1 MQARAE
7 FNDWNNCWPVSGP
20 DSNRL
25 LLWTLGPAT
34 FQPSRCACVST
45 RLHAGARRPNSPHM
59 WRLAGVI
66 VLCGETHI
74 LWQFPNLPRQA
85 TVKPARPLLGISHTF
100 IRFLSCCWAASGSPD
115 REPSRFA
122 TLRDQ
127 QGCPE
132 NHDVGQWLGPLR
144 TGTVRGPIQS
154 WMQPCSL
161 CCRLGGRTAFRPWFA
176 APAGDPSVPQSR
188 GEARKYCAFLWRRGP
203 AKFQHSTSN
212 IELRTSQAA
221 AQ

>member
-34 FQPSRCACVST
+34 FQPSRWACVST

-74 LWQFPNLPRQA
+74 LWQLPNLPREA
-85 TVKPARPLLGISHTF
+85 DRSCALPISCVSTRLHAGARRPN
-100 IRFLSCCWAASGSPD
+100 SPHMW
-115 REPSRFA
+115 RLA
-122 TLRDQ
+122 
-127 QGCPE
+127 G
-132 NHDVGQWLGPLR
+132 VI
-144 TGTVRGPIQS
+144 V
-154 WMQPCSL
+154 L
-161 CCRLGGRTAFRPWFA
+161 C
-176 APAGDPSVPQSR
+176 
-188 GEARKYCAFLWRRGP
+188 GETHILWQLPNLPR
-203 AKFQHSTSN
+203 
-212 IELRTSQAA
+212 
-221 AQ
+221 